1 MCKRR
6 RRVQLYGT
14 LRLPRARRTYRIH
27 RGNRGPVGL
36 WVIRARAS
44 RVGRALV
51 GRAARNHVAAV
62 LEGSYSSLAHPAL
75 SSRTHGQ
82 IFSPAIRLCV
92 LPFCLGALMLVA
104 TIYGTVSIAPAVV
117 MRVLAYKIGLHF
129 VGAHFSGVDE
139 SLVWSIRLPRVVA
152 AALVG
157 SALGVAGTL
166 FQGVLRNPLADPYV
180 IGTSA
185 GAQLGVA
192 ISLAVPAQFVVLGFG
207 PIQAAAFAGAVLTVL
222 FVYMLARTAGR
233 TPVVT
238 LILAGFVVSSFL
250 ISVTSFLMITTNRLN
265 QVTLW
270 TMGGI
275 DISRYQQLT
284 FTGPCVLAGVCAATV
299 IAPRLDVL
307 LLGEEHAAHLGLRV
321 ERVKIGAILLG
332 SLLTGLAVALAG
344 VVAFVGLVV
353 PHAARLV
360 IGPSHRTLVP
370 AAALGGAMFVVVVD
384 LISRTIVAPT
394 EIPLGIMTA
403 VVGAPF
409 FLHLLRRSRQS
420 YDV

>member
-1 MCKRR
+1 VEETAAASIRESPLSGRSQARIPLSVFGLCA
-6 RRVQLYGT
+6 
-14 LRLPRARRTYRIH
+14 LPIA
-27 RGNRGPVGL
+27 
-36 WVIRARAS
+36 
-44 RVGRALV
+44 
-51 GRAARNHVAAV
+51 
-62 LEGSYSSLAHPAL
+62 
-75 SSRTHGQ
+75 
-82 IFSPAIRLCV
+82 
-92 LPFCLGALMLVA
+92 LGAAMVLA
-104 TIYGTVSIAPAVV
+104 TLYGTVSVAPGVV
-117 MRVLAYKIGLHF
+117 LNILAYKLGLHI
-129 VGAHFSGVDE
+129 VGTHYSTIDE

-157 SALGVAGTL
+157 AALAVAGTL

-207 PIQAAAFAGAVLTVL
+207 SIQAGAFIGAVVTVA
-222 FVYMLARTAGR
+222 FVYGLAHTAGR

-238 LILAGFVVSSFL
+238 LLLAGFVVSSFL
-250 ISVTSFLMITTNRLN
+250 ISATSFLMITTNRVN

-275 DISRYQQLT
+275 DISRYQQLA
-284 FTGPCVLAGVCAATV
+284 FTGPCVLLGVCLAT
-299 IAPRLDVL
+299 IMAPRLDVI
-307 LLGEEHAAHLGLRV
+307 LLGEEQATHLGIRV
-321 ERVKIGAILLG
+321 ERVKVVAILLG

-353 PHAARLV
+353 PHAARL
-360 IGPSHRTLVP
+360 IFGPSHRTLVP
-370 AAALGGAMFVVVVD
+370 AAAFGGAAFVVLVD
-384 LISRTIVAPT
+384 LIARTVVAPT

-409 FLHLLRRSRQS
+409 FLHLLRRTRRT
-420 YDV
+420 YDI